1 MGRGQGITNK
11 EMIVNEE
18 NIKEGLIIPKIRKSG
33 RPKGTGP
40 NVELIAK
47 LRPGQSIWN
56 LKPNEMRNLRMAAY
70 RVGAKVKIRRQPEK
84 VGGRWV
90 YTLFKV

>member
-1 MGRGQGITNK
+1 
-11 EMIVNEE
+11 MIVKEE
-18 NIKEGLIIPKIRKSG
+18 NIKEGLDIPKIRKSG